1 MNAHNI
7 MYRSNYKSLFRCHTL
22 VECVNYALEPTT
34 QKADLF
40 LYMLDT
46 YDILLS
52 HADGSMI
59 MDENDDVPYLRLA
72 TKLEQYVFEA
82 WDTLFDRIPGQLK
95 GWCEGMFVYV
105 CICMC
110 RWLASKP
117 GCTVIPSETRDWMR
131 DNRLRSHAS
140 YDA

>member
-1 MNAHNI
+1 MNVHNI

-52 HADGSMI
+52 HADGSII
-59 MDENDDVPYLRLA
+59 MDENDDVPYLRFA

-82 WDTLFDRIPGQLK
+82 WDTLFDRIP
-95 GWCEGMFVYV
+95 
-105 CICMC
+105 
-110 RWLASKP
+110 
-117 GCTVIPSETRDWMR
+117 
-131 DNRLRSHAS
+131 
-140 YDA
+140 